1 MCLNQSRM
9 PMLSKKKKIAA
20 TGILTCNLI
29 VINDHTIEWLEAK
42 DFNLAALANGVGIN
56 REHKVKATITLE
68 LVEEPCIIC
77 GKPTTGDKICQ
88 NCGKPICDECAKT
101 EQPERYC
108 PACQVL
114 KELNQPITP

>member
-1 MCLNQSRM
+1 
-9 PMLSKKKKIAA
+9 MLHEKKKIAA

-29 VINDHTIEWLEAK
+29 IINDHTIEWLEAQ
-42 DFNLAALANGVGIN
+42 DFNLAALANGLGVN
-56 REHKVKATITLE
+56 TEHKAKATITLE

-101 EQPERYC
+101 EEPERYC
-108 PACQVL
+108 PVCQVL
-114 KELNQPITP
+114 KQPNQQITP